1 MLYKLLDQVAF
12 GVSKNSLNVFRTM
25 ALQREIHVRVETAE
39 EHTSEPF
46 IHSTKQMFTQV
57 QMKQV
62 DN

>member
-1 MLYKLLDQVAF
+1 M
-12 GVSKNSLNVFRTM
+12 GVKKQRNVFRMM

-39 EHTSEPF
+39 EHASEPF

>member
-1 MLYKLLDQVAF
+1 
-12 GVSKNSLNVFRTM
+12 M
-25 ALQREIHVRVETAE
+25 ALQREINVRVETAE